1 MALQNLLK
9 GRIRDNDVIV
19 ISEKAIATA
28 SGRICDE
35 SKYKPSLL
43 AKFLAVF
50 WMRIVWGHFLAPF
63 SRMSKNNI
71 SRLQQYP
78 FKEGSSHKQVT
89 LHYAGFLQSLR
100 HGSEGGIDVSNLPY
114 AYSCIPF
121 VDPEMIAMDMRRY
134 IKEIFDRNVDVM
146 ISDSDKTY
154 SFFSFHLSPRN
165 SCLNGIHCFGVMAFI
180 LGRFFKLKPRS
191 TPIAFTRKERNPE
204 EALRIAVLSNRAR
217 GDGAGRTI
225 WDVAERFKVDFTGV
239 TWNMLENIP
248 HYPVVIVRKSAHV

>member
-1 MALQNLLK
+1 MALQKLVK
-9 GRIRDNDVIV
+9 DRIRDNDVIV

-35 SKYKPSLL
+35 SKHKPSLL
-43 AKFLAVF
+43 AKFLAIF

-63 SRMSKNNI
+63 SRMSKINI

-100 HGSEGGIDVSNLPY
+100 HGSEGGIDVSNLPHS
-114 AYSCIPF
+114 YSCIPF
-121 VDPEMIAMDMRRY
+121 VDPELIAFDIRRY
-134 IKEIFDRNVDVM
+134 IKEISDRNVDVM

-154 SFFSFHLSPRN
+154 SFFSFHLSPRK
-165 SCLNGIHCFGVMAFI
+165 SCLNGIHCFGVIAFT
-180 LGRFFKLKPRS
+180 LGRFFKLRPRS

-204 EALRIAVLSNRAR
+204 EALRIAALSNRAR

-225 WDVAERFKVDFTGV
+225 WDVAERFKVGITGV
-239 TWNMLENIP
+239 TWNMLESMP
-248 HYPVVIVRKSAHV
+248 HYPVVIVRISANA